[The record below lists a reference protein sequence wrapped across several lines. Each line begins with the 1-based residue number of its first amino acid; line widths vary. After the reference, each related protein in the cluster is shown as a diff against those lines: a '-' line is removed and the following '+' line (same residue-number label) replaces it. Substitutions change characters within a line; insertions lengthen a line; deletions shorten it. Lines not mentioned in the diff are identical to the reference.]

1 MDNMLPVFDYG
12 SLNDDHK
19 KAAEEIAS
27 LAEQHGMSMFA
38 DLVKTRFQVKEIPKY
53 DISQS
58 EFVKYCDKAGLHLGI
73 QGFIREGGEPD
84 IIQYPLMT
92 LCDDVRKLEK
102 LVEVI
107 KEDR

>member
-1 MDNMLPVFDYG
+1 MLPVFDYG

-27 LAEQHGMSMFA
+27 LAEHHGMSMFA
-38 DLVKTRFQVKEIPKY
+38 ELIKTRFQVKEIPKY

-58 EFVKYCDKAGLHLGI
+58 EFVKYCEKAGLNLAI
-73 QGFIREGGEPD
+73 QGFIREGTEPN

-107 KEDR
+107 KEDS